1 MAASE
6 WSSLARLHVYNGG
19 KAGNCKAI
27 RVKIAVSRRANFV
40 KRSKSI
46 TYDAVRRVALTFP
59 NVEES
64 TSYGTPALKVKGKL
78 FVRWRNE
85 EDPDTIVLK
94 MPFDQRE
101 ELMAAEP
108 ETYFITDH
116 YRNYPWV
123 LVRLSKVHPD
133 ALHELL
139 RIGYSNALPARRLR
153 KLSSH

>member
-1 MAASE
+1 MKR
-6 WSSLARLHVYNGG
+6 SLAV
-19 KAGNCKAI
+19 
-27 RVKIAVSRRANFV
+27 
-40 KRSKSI
+40 
-46 TYDAVRRVALTFP
+46 TYDAVRRIALTFP

-64 TSYGTPALKVKGKL
+64 TSYGTPALKVKGNL

-94 MPFDQRE
+94 MPLDQRE
-101 ELMAAEP
+101 ELMAADP

-123 LVRLSKVHPD
+123 LVRLSKLHPD

-139 RIGYSNALPARRLR
+139 HIGYDNALPAKRRPKTSPR
-153 KLSSH
+153 

>member
-1 MAASE
+1 M
-6 WSSLARLHVYNGG
+6 
-19 KAGNCKAI
+19 
-27 RVKIAVSRRANFV
+27 
-40 KRSKSI
+40 KRSQPI
-46 TYDAVRRVALTFP
+46 TYDTVRRVALAFP

-101 ELMAAEP
+101 ELMAAGP

-139 RIGYSNALPARRLR
+139 HIGYKNALPAKSRPKASPR
-153 KLSSH
+153 

>member
-1 MAASE
+1 MK
-6 WSSLARLHVYNGG
+6 RLLP
-19 KAGNCKAI
+19 
-27 RVKIAVSRRANFV
+27 
-40 KRSKSI
+40 I
-46 TYDAVRRVALTFP
+46 TYDAVRRTALRFP

-64 TSYGTPALKVKGKL
+64 TSYGTPALKVNGKL

-94 MPFDQRE
+94 MPLDQRA
-101 ELMAAEP
+101 ELIDGDP

-133 ALHELL
+133 VLRELL
-139 RIGYSNALPARRLR
+139 HIGYSNALPAKRRPKGLPR
-153 KLSSH
+153 

>member
-1 MAASE
+1 M
-6 WSSLARLHVYNGG
+6 
-19 KAGNCKAI
+19 
-27 RVKIAVSRRANFV
+27 
-40 KRSKSI
+40 KRSHPI
-46 TYDAVRRVALTFP
+46 TYDAVRRIALTFS

-94 MPFDQRE
+94 MPLDQRE
-101 ELMAAEP
+101 ELMAADP
-108 ETYFITDH
+108 QTYFITDH

-139 RIGYSNALPARRLR
+139 HIGYNNALPVKRRPKTSPR
-153 KLSSH
+153 

>member
-1 MAASE
+1 LAASE
-6 WSSLARLHVYNGG
+6 WSSLARLHFCNGG

-46 TYDAVRRVALTFP
+46 THDAVRRVALTFP

-101 ELMAAEP
+101 ELMAADP

-139 RIGYSNALPARRLR
+139 RIGYGNALPARRLR

>member
-1 MAASE
+1 M
-6 WSSLARLHVYNGG
+6 
-19 KAGNCKAI
+19 
-27 RVKIAVSRRANFV
+27 
-40 KRSKSI
+40 KRSLPI

-94 MPFDQRE
+94 MPFDERE
-101 ELMAAEP
+101 EFMAVDP

-139 RIGYSNALPARRLR
+139 HIGYNNALPAKRRPKASTR
-153 KLSSH
+153 